1 MRGERKQHLKD
12 FDDAVGGR
20 LASGIARAEIHIRI
34 QDWEATF
41 KKALGND
48 VTLNLDDIL
57 KKGWDAMTKSSKSFV
72 KKRQVI
78 RGRQS
83 FKTMGHRAHIYNK
96 KLIKIS
102 MVGVPMKTAGK
113 GRQKLRAAGE
123 PSVNWVDN
131 AVKQYKAHL
140 KKEVNKTFKMP
151 NRIEAEHGTLPEGEQ
166 MKGDP
171 FLFQAQKRSG
181 TLDLQ
186 NRPGALGNN
195 ASNAVIQALKK
206 SITRGDAF
214 ISIFVELGQSFF
226 NERFL
231 ESKVT
236 KRKSAEKFIAEA
248 KTSLVLIPNTSPG
261 NKGLLD
267 TKDIAAFREQLKEGS
282 EAFMAQFKNLAHY
295 ETMLATSPKIS
306 DEVIDYGIKG
316 ITEKMIKSAGFRLTK
331 TGAIDRRSKG
341 ITKKGG
347 FDMRFKFNQELQKKV
362 SKQKERVKNTE
373 TLRTKVSETKR
384 RKTLRKATGVAVASR
399 KPVANR
405 AQGDRNVQAI
415 ALKDIINATLTSVV
429 AGNMGSPAL
438 NYRTGRFASSA
449 RVESVLLGPRGGLS
463 IDYTY
468 MLFPYQTF
476 EPGFAQGSTLRDPR
490 KLIGQSIRGIVAA
503 NMQGMQPLLRRV

>member
-1 MRGERKQHLKD
+1 
-12 FDDAVGGR
+12 
-20 LASGIARAEIHIRI
+20 
-34 QDWEATF
+34 
-41 KKALGND
+41 
-48 VTLNLDDIL
+48 
-57 KKGWDAMTKSSKSFV
+57 
-72 KKRQVI
+72 
-78 RGRQS
+78 
-83 FKTMGHRAHIYNK
+83 
-96 KLIKIS
+96 
-102 MVGVPMKTAGK
+102 
-113 GRQKLRAAGE
+113 
-123 PSVNWVDN
+123 
-131 AVKQYKAHL
+131 
-140 KKEVNKTFKMP
+140 
-151 NRIEAEHGTLPEGEQ
+151 
-166 MKGDP
+166 
-171 FLFQAQKRSG
+171 
-181 TLDLQ
+181 
-186 NRPGALGNN
+186 
-195 ASNAVIQALKK
+195 
-206 SITRGDAF
+206 
-214 ISIFVELGQSFF
+214 
-226 NERFL
+226 
-231 ESKVT
+231 
-236 KRKSAEKFIAEA
+236 
-248 KTSLVLIPNTSPG
+248 
-261 NKGLLD
+261 
-267 TKDIAAFREQLKEGS
+267 LKEGS
-282 EAFMAQFKNLAHY
+282 EAFMAQFKNLAQY

-373 TLRTKVSETKR
+373 TLRKKASETKR

>member
-1 MRGERKQHLKD
+1 MKGERKEVLED
-12 FDDAVGGR
+12 FDEFVGKR

-48 VTLNLDDIL
+48 TTLNLDDIM
-57 KKGWDAMTKSSKSFV
+57 KKGWDAMTQSSKSFV
-72 KKRQVI
+72 KQRQVR

-102 MVGVPMKTAGK
+102 MVGVPMMTAGSGK
-113 GRQKLRAAGE
+113 QSLRAAGE

-151 NRIEAEHGTLPEGEQ
+151 TRIEGEHGTLPEGEQ

-195 ASNAVIQALKK
+195 ASNAVIQALKR

-248 KTSLVLIPNTSPG
+248 KTSLVLIPNRSPG
-261 NKGLLD
+261 NKGL
-267 TKDIAAFREQLKEGS
+267 
-282 EAFMAQFKNLAHY
+282 
-295 ETMLATSPKIS
+295 
-306 DEVIDYGIKG
+306 
-316 ITEKMIKSAGFRLTK
+316 
-331 TGAIDRRSKG
+331 
-341 ITKKGG
+341 
-347 FDMRFKFNQELQKKV
+347 
-362 SKQKERVKNTE
+362 
-373 TLRTKVSETKR
+373 
-384 RKTLRKATGVAVASR
+384 
-399 KPVANR
+399 
-405 AQGDRNVQAI
+405 
-415 ALKDIINATLTSVV
+415 
-429 AGNMGSPAL
+429 
-438 NYRTGRFASSA
+438 
-449 RVESVLLGPRGGLS
+449 
-463 IDYTY
+463 
-468 MLFPYQTF
+468 
-476 EPGFAQGSTLRDPR
+476 
-490 KLIGQSIRGIVAA
+490 
-503 NMQGMQPLLRRV
+503 